1 MPTKHFRAPIFD
13 TFRKKSP
20 FQGLWEH
27 AAKVQECIAA
37 LRETLDA
44 FTANQHDKVPGL
56 AATVSALELQA
67 DEIKSNIRNHLP
79 ANVRM
84 PVDKPLFLQA
94 LAEQDRILD
103 EAEDAAIWM
112 SMRKTEVSPEIADGF
127 RRLLA
132 KVIETVDAYERAVA
146 NTHDLVET
154 GFVKREREEQKQLI
168 HRVHE
173 LEHETDVLS
182 RELSALLLEPA
193 AEKKLG
199 PIAVYH
205 LLKLTLQ
212 LSKVADHAE
221 NAGDRLRAMLS
232 R

>member
-1 MPTKHFRAPIFD
+1 MPKHFRAPIFD
-13 TFRKKSP
+13 TLRKKSP

-27 AAKVQECIAA
+27 ANKVRECLVALQETAA
-37 LRETLDA
+37 A
-44 FTANQHDKVPGL
+44 FVAGRHDEVPAL
-56 AATVSALELQA
+56 AAKVSALELEA

-79 ANVRM
+79 GNVRM
-84 PVDKPLFLQA
+84 SVDKALFLQ
-94 LAEQDRILD
+94 LLSDQDNILD
-103 EAEDAAIWM
+103 GAEDAAIWM
-112 SMRKTEVSPEIADGF
+112 SMRSTQLDPEVGS
-127 RRLLA
+127 LLQQLMD
-132 KVIETVDAYERAVA
+132 KVSETIEAYERAVA

-154 GFVKREREEQKQLI
+154 GFVRREREEEKVLV

-173 LEHETDVLS
+173 LEHETDVIS
-182 RELSALLLEPA
+182 RQLSALLLEPKI
-193 AEKKLG
+193 EKKLG

-212 LSKVADHAE
+212 ISKIADHAE